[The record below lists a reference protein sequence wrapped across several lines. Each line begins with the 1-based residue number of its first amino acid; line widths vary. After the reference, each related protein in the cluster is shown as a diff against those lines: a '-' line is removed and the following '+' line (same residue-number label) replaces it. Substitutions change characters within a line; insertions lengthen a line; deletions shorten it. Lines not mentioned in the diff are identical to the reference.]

1 MLWIVVPLKAP
12 PQAKSRLAG
21 VLSDAAR
28 AELVER
34 MARRTIALARDAAPQ
49 AIVILVS
56 SSAEFRAMAQGLG
69 AQALADDATGLNRAL
84 TAAAAAI
91 PSHDAMLVLPAD
103 LPLLTVEDIVALVD
117 TTADG
122 LVAPDRLRQGTNALY
137 WRRAPRVFRFGRTSF
152 AAHQR
157 AAREQGLTVEIIDR
171 PGLAFDLDEP
181 QDLREL
187 TRLDSLSMKG
197 SS

>member
-1 MLWIVVPLKAP
+1 VLVTEPTATTFAQLAGEEPDTLALSLPAAMTSVVPRPTAP
-12 PQAKSRLAG
+12 L
-21 VLSDAAR
+21 
-28 AELVER
+28 
-34 MARRTIALARDAAPQ
+34 IADC
-49 AIVILVS
+49 V
-56 SSAEFRAMAQGLG
+56 
-69 AQALADDATGLNRAL
+69 
-84 TAAAAAI
+84 
-91 PSHDAMLVLPAD
+91 
-103 LPLLTVEDIVALVD
+103 
-117 TTADG
+117 
-122 LVAPDRLRQGTNALY
+122 VAPDRLRQGTNALY

-152 AAHQR
+152 AAHQQ